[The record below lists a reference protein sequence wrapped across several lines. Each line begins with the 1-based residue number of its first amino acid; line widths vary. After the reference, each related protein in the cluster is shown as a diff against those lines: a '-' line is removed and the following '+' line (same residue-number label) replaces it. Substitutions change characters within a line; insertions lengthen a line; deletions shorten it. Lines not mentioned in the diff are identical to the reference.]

1 FNLDANEFEVV
12 DDTVRMSTWQQSKR
26 SDTGERDAIQLF
38 SYSARFRRVT
48 KDMIP
53 AETIKGWRKNLKK
66 ATIPAP
72 AKISN
77 PGTYVIL
84 VADPQLGKKG
94 TQQAIASW
102 RQGVNRHVQAAKELG
117 TSRVHVAFMGDETE
131 NVVNNYTNQTHTIEL
146 NRSQQLELDFDL
158 RVWTLKQALTL
169 GVPVSASSV
178 VSNHGEWTRNGS
190 KDPVTTR
197 NDNAS
202 THIARQVQK
211 LFQEL
216 EAYGV
221 PAIEWTIGDN
231 HPGIILTLSGVECYF
246 SHGYVEKGRG
256 GSTELRTRNAIE

>member
-1 FNLDANEFEVV
+1 
-12 DDTVRMSTWQQSKR
+12 
-26 SDTGERDAIQLF
+26 
-38 SYSARFRRVT
+38 
-48 KDMIP
+48 
-53 AETIKGWRKNLKK
+53 
-66 ATIPAP
+66 
-72 AKISN
+72 
-77 PGTYVIL
+77 
-84 VADPQLGKKG
+84 
-94 TQQAIASW
+94 
-102 RQGVNRHVQAAKELG
+102 
-117 TSRVHVAFMGDETE
+117 DETE

-221 PAIEWTIGDN
+221 PAMEWTIGEERKSVVYGMRV
-231 HPGIILTLSGVECYF
+231 P
-246 SHGYVEKGRG
+246 RG
-256 GSTELRTRNAIE
+256 TRRQTEP